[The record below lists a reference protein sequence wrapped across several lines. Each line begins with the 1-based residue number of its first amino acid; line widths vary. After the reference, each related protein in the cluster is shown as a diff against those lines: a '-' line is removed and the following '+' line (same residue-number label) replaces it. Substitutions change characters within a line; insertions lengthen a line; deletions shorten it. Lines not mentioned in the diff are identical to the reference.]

1 MKLSPEFH
9 YEKPLSCLNFVPKQT
24 TQAMLLRRVLFLNL
38 ILLSFGA
45 SAQLPWTEDFES
57 GYVGFSISPAGSSF
71 TDGSEDY
78 LVITDGTTDIGSA
91 MVYSGSTGSFISASD
106 IDGDGESN
114 PQVLTWS
121 GISISGCTGLSF
133 SIDAAEDDDGS
144 NEDWDN
150 SDFVHIDYRIDG
162 GAYTPLI
169 WFENDGAQYNS
180 APYVDANF
188 DGTGDGAEVTSTYQ
202 TFSNA
207 IAGAGSTIDIR
218 ITISLNAGDEDIA
231 LDNLTLTATSCG
243 GPPPPT
249 ITAGSISGGPFTVD
263 CTGTSD
269 SGTFS
274 FTTTGTFN
282 AGNEFTAELTNGTV
296 LGTVTASGSGP
307 FADITLD
314 IPSDLATGTY
324 DVQITSSDPNA
335 VSGTVSIS
343 VTQTGTCEPPHTTSV
358 IINSCNTVC
367 QEGQNELVFGN
378 TGDYSVLVNETNFNF
393 SYTNS
398 PPTLQNYTDNLT
410 NNATTTQELNNE
422 CPATFPF
429 IDAYGTTIPPSSSW
443 ILANDDL
450 CPTDA
455 LDWTGLCFSGPIYVI
470 YTTDPTWS
478 LSGNFSNTTSGIRP
492 YQTSI
497 TTTSGQTFT
506 IDYET
511 DGSQYPDDDGVYA
524 TFDSNGGP
532 ATGYGDD
539 DCIIQPVLL
548 PVELA
553 SFTGM
558 DVNGKNTFLWTTV
571 SERNSSHFEL
581 LNSIDGENW
590 LSVGSIPAAGYT
602 ESVMNYSFDHA
613 PRPVINYYRLKQY
626 DLDGSYLIYTKTI
639 TIDNRE
645 EQKEVVGYYNVLGQ
659 EITKETP
666 GVQIILFSDG
676 TTVKT
681 FK

>member
-1 MKLSPEFH
+1 MNLSI
-9 YEKPLSCLNFVPKQT
+9 KT
-24 TQAMLLRRVLFLNL
+24 TNAMLLRQGLFL
-38 ILLSFGA
+38 ILLTLSFGA
-45 SAQLPWTEDFES
+45 NAQLPWNEDFDSYSPGTGIDNTGDIGDYPSSVTQWSLNTS
-57 GYVGFSISPAGSSF
+57 GASF
-71 TDGSEDY
+71 TAASDY
-78 LVITDGTTDIGSA
+78 IKTVSGALQARDTDGDVIWTSSSI
-91 MVYSGSTGSFISASD
+91 
-106 IDGDGESN
+106 N
-114 PQVLTWS
+114 
-121 GISISGCTGLSF
+121 ISGCTNVSF
-133 SIDAAEDDDGS
+133 SVDITEIGDHESA
-144 NEDWDN
+144 
-150 SDFVHIDYRIDG
+150 DYVDVEYSING
-162 GAYTPLI
+162 GAYTLI
-169 WFENDGAQYNS
+169 SNWSGLGSATHTLVGDIPDDNDWGSQTVTQGGLS
-180 APYVDANF
+180 
-188 DGTGDGAEVTSTYQ
+188 GTSIQ
-202 TFSNA
+202 
-207 IAGAGSTIDIR
+207 IR
-218 ITISLNAGDEDIA
+218 ITINNNAGAELIEI
-231 LDNLTLTATSCG
+231 DNISVTGSCG

-249 ITAGSISGGPFTVD
+249 ITAGSISGGPFSVD
-263 CTGTSD
+263 CSGPTTD

-274 FTTTGTFN
+274 FTSTGTFN
-282 AGNEFTAELTNGTV
+282 AGNVFTAELTNGTA
-296 LGTVTASGSGP
+296 LGTFSASGVDPSGGIS
-307 FADITLD
+307 IT

-335 VSGTVSIS
+335 VSGTVSIN
-343 VTQTGTCEPPHTTSV
+343 VTQTGSCEPPHINSV
-358 IINSCNTVC
+358 IINSCNSVC

-393 SYTNS
+393 SYTNT

-443 ILANDDL
+443 ILASDDL

-558 DVNGKNTFLWTTV
+558 DVNGKNTFLWKTV

-581 LNSIDGENW
+581 LNSIDGQNW
-590 LSVGSIPAAGYT
+590 LTLGSIPAAGYT
-602 ESVMNYSFDHA
+602 ESIMNYSFDHA

-639 TIDNRE
+639 TIDNRQ
-645 EQKEVVGYYNVLGQ
+645 EQKEIVGYYNVLGQ

>member
-1 MKLSPEFH
+1 MELLIMKLSPEFY
-9 YEKPLSCLNFVPKQT
+9 YEKPLSCLNFVHKQT
-24 TQAMLLRRVLFLNL
+24 TQAMLLRRVFLLL
-38 ILLSFGA
+38 IVFASVNANAQLIISEYLEGA
-45 SAQLPWTEDFES
+45 SNDKCIEIFNTTSSPINLT
-57 GYVGFSISPAGSSF
+57 GYSLRRYSNG
-71 TDGSEDY
+71 
-78 LVITDGTTDIGSA
+78 GTTPTSIALSGTIPACGTFVICNSSSQAALLALADQT
-91 MVYSGSTGSFISASD
+91 SGSLSHN
-106 IDGDGESN
+106 GD
-114 PQVLTWS
+114 
-121 GISISGCTGLSF
+121 
-133 SIDAAEDDDGS
+133 DAYD
-144 NEDWDN
+144 
-150 SDFVHIDYRIDG
+150 
-162 GAYTPLI
+162 L
-169 WFENDGAQYNS
+169 
-180 APYVDANF
+180 F
-188 DGTGDGAEVTSTYQ
+188 DGTSVLDVFGDIGCDPGSEWTAAGTNGTANNGFIRNPNVCSGVSDPSGGCNSGSFTTLATEWTSTQ
-202 TFSNA
+202 STSDFSDL
-207 IAGAGSTIDIR
+207 GSHTSTCCGSSNTI
-218 ITISLNAGDEDIA
+218 LE
-231 LDNLTLTATSCG
+231 
-243 GPPPPT
+243 
-249 ITAGSISGGPFTVD
+249 GSITGGPFTVD
-263 CTGTSD
+263 CSGPTTD
-269 SGTFS
+269 TGTFS

-296 LGTVTASGSGP
+296 LGTLTASGSGP

-335 VSGTVSIS
+335 VSGTISIS
-343 VTQTGTCEPPHTTSV
+343 VTQTGTCEPPHITSV

-393 SYTNS
+393 SYTNT

-443 ILANDDL
+443 ILASDDL

-455 LDWTGLCFSGPIYVI
+455 LDWAGLCFSGPIYVI

-478 LSGNFSNTTSGIRP
+478 LFGNFSNSTSGIRP
-492 YQTSI
+492 YQSSI

-511 DGSQYPDDDGVYA
+511 DGSQYPNDDGVFA

-558 DVNGKNTFLWTTV
+558 DVNGKNTFFWKTV

-581 LNSIDGENW
+581 LNSIDGKNW

>member
-1 MKLSPEFH
+1 MRQ
-9 YEKPLSCLNFVPKQT
+9 V
-24 TQAMLLRRVLFLNL
+24 L
-38 ILLSFGA
+38 ILLLISLSFGVN
-45 SAQLPWTEDFES
+45 AQLPWTEDFEI
-57 GYVGFSISPAGSSF
+57 GYTGFSISPAGSSF

-78 LVITDGTTDIGSA
+78 LVITDGATDIGSA
-91 MVYSGSTGSFISASD
+91 MVYSGATGSFISASD
-106 IDGDGESN
+106 IDGDGEAN
-114 PQVLTWS
+114 PQILTWT
-121 GISISGCTGLSF
+121 GIPINGCTDLVF

-144 NEDWDN
+144 NQDWDN
-150 SDFVHIDYRIDG
+150 SDFVHIDYSIDG

-169 WFENDGAQYNS
+169 WFENDGSTYNS
-180 APYVDANF
+180 APYVDSDFN
-188 DGTGDGAEVTSTYQ
+188 GTGDGAEVTSTFQ

-207 IAGAGSTIDIR
+207 IAGTGSTIDIR

-231 LDNLTLTATSCG
+231 LDNLSLSGNCG

-263 CTGTSD
+263 CSGPTTD
-269 SGTFS
+269 SGTYN
-274 FTTTGTFN
+274 FTSTGTFN
-282 AGNEFTAELTNGTV
+282 AGNVFTAELTNGTV
-296 LGTVTASGSGP
+296 LGTLSASGVDPSCGIS
-307 FADITLD
+307 IT
-314 IPSDLATGTY
+314 IPSGLATGSY
-324 DVQITSSDPNA
+324 DVQITSNDPVATSGA
-335 VSGTVSIS
+335 VTIN
-343 VTQTGTCEPPHTTSV
+343 VTQTGSCEPPHMKSV
-358 IINSCNTVC
+358 IINSCNTSC
-367 QEGQNELVFGN
+367 NEGDNELVFG
-378 TGDYSVLVNETNFNF
+378 YSGSYSFLVDESNFNF
-393 SYTNS
+393 SYTNTT
-398 PPTLQNYTDNLT
+398 PTLENYTDNLT
-410 NNATTTQELNNE
+410 NNSATTQALNNE
-422 CPATFPF
+422 CPGTFPF
-429 IDAYGTTIPPSSSW
+429 IDAYGTTIPPNSSW
-443 ILANDDL
+443 ILASEAL

-455 LDWTGLCFSGPIYVI
+455 LDWSGLCFSGPIYMI
-470 YTTDPTWS
+470 YSSDPTWS
-478 LSGNFSNTTSGIRP
+478 SGGNFSNTTSDIRP

-511 DGSQYPDDDGVYA
+511 DGSQYPNDDGVFA

-553 SFTGM
+553 SFNGLEI
-558 DVNGKNTFLWTTV
+558 NGKNTFFWKTV

-581 LNSIDGENW
+581 LNSIDGKNW
-590 LSVGSIPAAGYT
+590 VSTGSVPAAGYT
-602 ESVMNYSFDHA
+602 ESVMNYSFEHD
-613 PRPVINYYRLKQY
+613 PKPVINYYRLKQY

-659 EITKETP
+659 EITEDTP
-666 GVQIILFSDG
+666 GIQIILFSDG